1 MKKFVSI
8 FLAACAMSAMSVTA
22 FARQADAVNV
32 MSDES
37 LKLSFGEETFEQA
50 HPAGSGYTYPLY
62 LEQEGGK
69 LVPLTDEHLEDLRL
83 RAETKNG
90 RSVLSSF
97 EVEKE
102 GDRYQL
108 EVTAQAG
115 WPTAQTE
122 VEGTVKAVKR
132 SNGKAV
138 GSVQAEMTVGYP
150 TIPDEALADVEDGG
164 SVFVA
169 ADAPVITTKQF
180 EQLDKAA
187 DGGKV
192 TFTNGLWS
200 YQVRVSGQESLNLLH
215 NERAIKEVSSKFED
229 QNFKYIS
236 FPGGPAF
243 DFTGTMTIDLSEEM
257 EDFGGQFYVYR
268 YLQGRLHQLDAT
280 VDLDAQTLSFQTKNL
295 GRFVITDKAIADGT
309 LVDESFAGTQQAPSE
324 NTNQNNQS
332 SQSGSQ
338 NDGQNGS
345 YSKIRTTRQAVR
357 KGNPD
362 TGAEDHLALAA
373 AAAVVSAL
381 AASIISQKKIK
392 LISRLPFDRKSIL

>member
-37 LKLSFGEETFEQA
+37 LKLSFGEETFEQLIQ
-50 HPAGSGYTYPLY
+50 PGQSYTYPLY

-83 RAETKNG
+83 RAATKNG

-345 YSKIRTTRQAVR
+345 YSENQDYQAGGAE

-362 TGAEDHLALAA
+362 TGAEDYLALAA

-381 AASIISQKKIK
+381 AASIISKK
-392 LISRLPFDRKSIL
+392 R

>member
-37 LKLSFGEETFEQA
+37 LKLSFGEETFEQLIQ
-50 HPAGSGYTYPLY
+50 PGQSYTYPLY
-62 LEQEGGK
+62 LEQEDGK

-187 DGGKV
+187 DSGKV

-280 VDLDAQTLSFQTKNL
+280 VDLDSQTLSFQTKNL

-324 NTNQNNQS
+324 NTNQNSQTN

-338 NDGQNGS
+338 SDGQNGS
-345 YSKIRTTRQAVR
+345 YSENQDYQAGGVD
-357 KGNPD
+357 KTNPD

-373 AAAVVSAL
+373 AAAAVSAL
-381 AASIISQKKIK
+381 AATVISKK
-392 LISRLPFDRKSIL
+392 R

>member
-37 LKLSFGEETFEQA
+37 LKLSFGEETFEQLIQ
-50 HPAGSGYTYPLY
+50 PGQSYTYPLY
-62 LEQEGGK
+62 LEQEDGK

-200 YQVRVSGQESLNLLH
+200 YQVRVSGQESLNLLY

-309 LVDESFAGTQQAPSE
+309 LVDESFAGTQQTPSE
-324 NTNQNNQS
+324 NTNQNSQTN

-338 NDGQNGS
+338 SDGQNGS
-345 YSKIRTTRQAVR
+345 
-357 KGNPD
+357 
-362 TGAEDHLALAA
+362 
-373 AAAVVSAL
+373 
-381 AASIISQKKIK
+381 
-392 LISRLPFDRKSIL
+392 

>member
-1 MKKFVSI
+1 
-8 FLAACAMSAMSVTA
+8 MSAMSVTA

-37 LKLSFGEETFEQA
+37 LKLSFGEETFEQLIQ
-50 HPAGSGYTYPLY
+50 PGQSYTYPLY

-243 DFTGTMTIDLSEEM
+243 DFTGTMTICPEEM
-257 EDFGGQFYVYR
+257 EIFGGQFYVYR

-280 VDLDAQTLSFQTKNL
+280 VDLDAQTLSFRPKTWADLLSPTRRLQTAPWWTKTL
-295 GRFVITDKAIADGT
+295 PVPSRLFRRTPTRITRAARVAVKMTVRMALI
-309 LVDESFAGTQQAPSE
+309 P
-324 NTNQNNQS
+324 
-332 SQSGSQ
+332 
-338 NDGQNGS
+338 
-345 YSKIRTTRQAVR
+345 KIRTTRQAVR
-357 KGNPD
+357 RRETRTPEPR
-362 TGAEDHLALAA
+362 TIWHWQQRQQLCPHWQR
-373 AAAVVSAL
+373 
-381 AASIISQKKIK
+381 ASFPKKDKIDF
-392 LISRLPFDRKSIL
+392 PFTI

>member
-1 MKKFVSI
+1 
-8 FLAACAMSAMSVTA
+8 
-22 FARQADAVNV
+22 
-32 MSDES
+32 
-37 LKLSFGEETFEQA
+37 
-50 HPAGSGYTYPLY
+50 
-62 LEQEGGK
+62 
-69 LVPLTDEHLEDLRL
+69 
-83 RAETKNG
+83 
-90 RSVLSSF
+90 
-97 EVEKE
+97 
-102 GDRYQL
+102 
-108 EVTAQAG
+108 
-115 WPTAQTE
+115 
-122 VEGTVKAVKR
+122 
-132 SNGKAV
+132 
-138 GSVQAEMTVGYP
+138 MTVGYP

-345 YSKIRTTRQAVR
+345 YSENQDYQAGGAE

-362 TGAEDHLALAA
+362 TGAEDYLALAA

-381 AASIISQKKIK
+381 AASIISKK
-392 LISRLPFDRKSIL
+392 R